1 VLRFVLTAAILVAVV
16 FLVGVLVLQERMAYQ
31 PPHVV
36 QPTPAGAERVDYVAA
51 DGQPLYAYLIPG
63 AAGGGGPP
71 RVLLAFHGNADLAA
85 WVAPWGREV
94 ARRTGRTVVLAEYR
108 GYGGLTGSPS
118 APGVRAD
125 SRAALEFVR
134 ARFGVGAHIA
144 YYGHSL
150 GSAVATELASDSPP
164 EVLVLESPFTS
175 ARTMAA
181 RYGTPIVSWLWPL
194 IGRIPYDT
202 EMRVRTLDVPVWVA
216 HGDRDMIVP
225 TRMGRAVF
233 AAAKDKGELLIV
245 PGASHNGVA
254 DVGGD
259 AYWSWLTRAL
269 R

>member
-1 VLRFVLTAAILVAVV
+1 V
-16 FLVGVLVLQERMAYQ
+16 E
-31 PPHVV
+31 
-36 QPTPAGAERVDYVAA
+36 PTPAGAERADYVAA
-51 DGQPLYAYLIPG
+51 DGQPLYAYVIP
-63 AAGGGGPP
+63 AAPVAGDPP

-85 WVAPWGREV
+85 WVAPWAREV
-94 ARRTGRTVVLAEYR
+94 ARHTGRTVVLAEYR
-108 GYGGLTGSPS
+108 GYGGLPGSPS
-118 APGVRAD
+118 APGIRAD
-125 SRAALEFVR
+125 SRAALDLVR
-134 ARFGVGAHIA
+134 ARFGAGAHVA

-150 GSAVATELASDSPP
+150 GSAVATELAREAPP

-202 EMRVRTLDVPVWVA
+202 EARVRTLDVPVWVA
-216 HGDRDMIVP
+216 HGDRDLVVP

-245 PGASHNGVA
+245 AGGSHNGIA
-254 DVGGD
+254 EVGGD
-259 AYWSWLTRAL
+259 AYWSWITRAL